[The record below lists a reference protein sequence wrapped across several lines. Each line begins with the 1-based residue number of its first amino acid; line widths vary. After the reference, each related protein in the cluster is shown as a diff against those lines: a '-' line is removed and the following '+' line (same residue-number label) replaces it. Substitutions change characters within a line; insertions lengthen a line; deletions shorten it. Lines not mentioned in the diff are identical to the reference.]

1 MARTVLAAQQ
11 VVATGL
17 EPVYTAANADGHF
30 FENDG
35 NTILHVKNGGA
46 GEIDVTIQT
55 PATQAGLAVSEQVVV
70 IPAGEERLIGNL
82 APATYN
88 RPTGGAD
95 AGKVYV
101 DFEAVTSVTVALF
114 EP

>member
-11 VVATGL
+11 IVATGL

-35 NTILHVKNGGA
+35 NTILHVKNGSGA
-46 GEIDVTIQT
+46 DVDVTLQT
-55 PATQAGLAVSEQVVV
+55 PATQGGLAVAEQVVTV
-70 IPAGEERLIGNL
+70 TAGEERFIGRL
-82 APATYN
+82 LPALYN

-101 DFEAVTSVTVALF
+101 DFEAVDTVTVALL